1 MSNKDGGPAFPYQ
14 YQVGSQAGM
23 SLRDYFAIHASDAD
37 VMVAMAYGESFD
49 SVEDRSRARY
59 RVAYAMLAARESKP

>member
-14 YQVGSQAGM
+14 VGSQAGM
-23 SLRDYFAIHASDAD
+23 SLREYFAIHASDAD

-59 RVAYAMLAARESKP
+59 RVADAMLAAREAKL

>member
-14 YQVGSQAGM
+14 VGSQAGM
-23 SLRDYFAIHASDAD
+23 SLREYFAIHASDAD

-49 SVEDRSRARY
+49 SIEDRSRARY
-59 RVAYAMLAARESKP
+59 RVAYAMLAAREAKP